1 MEENAKGRCNCLWDV
16 LECSSKD
23 DLKKNKIWKELPFFG
38 EGGGFVWCE
47 LKDLKNS
54 EASIPPSV
62 HVSSHPILQIILV
75 LKLYTVVVR
84 QRIKSVPQTA
94 DLCLLFDSI
103 KCYI

>member
-47 LKDLKNS
+47 LKD
-54 EASIPPSV
+54 
-62 HVSSHPILQIILV
+62 
-75 LKLYTVVVR
+75 
-84 QRIKSVPQTA
+84 
-94 DLCLLFDSI
+94 
-103 KCYI
+103 

>member
-47 LKDLKNS
+47 LK
-54 EASIPPSV
+54 IPKHPFRQ
-62 HVSSHPILQIILV
+62 VSTFLV
-75 LKLYTVVVR
+75 I
-84 QRIKSVPQTA
+84 QFFKSSW
-94 DLCLLFDSI
+94 C
-103 KCYI
+103 